1 MNKSKQGSITMNKL
15 AIVTIVSIGL
25 IGAVSFV
32 GDPPQESL
40 NKSIDVVNK
49 AEEAP
54 KTVTAEKPVEATEA
68 PKVDEVVNQPT
79 FAVARVV
86 EPPVQPQVLSTQEYA
101 KMYLDM
107 SDPRS
112 AVCLSRFA
120 AMFPERFTESVREEN
135 VKSLGMYATPCS
147 TGFGVDYE
155 SAMRFYDA
163 GIMDMVAVKRQIG
176 ILKSHGMNAEFFDKF

>member
-1 MNKSKQGSITMNKL
+1 MNKPKQGSITVNKIV
-15 AIVTIVSIGL
+15 IVTIASIVL
-25 IGAVSFV
+25 IGAAAFV
-32 GDPPQESL
+32 GTPPSDSL
-40 NKSIDVVNK
+40 NKSIEVVKK

-54 KTVTAEKPVEATEA
+54 KTVPTEKPLEATEA

-79 FAVARVV
+79 LAVARVV
-86 EPPVQPQVLSTQEYA
+86 EPPVQPQVLSTQGYA

-112 AVCLSRFA
+112 AVCLSRFE

-163 GIMDMVAVKRQIG
+163 GIMDMAAVKRHIG